1 MISRNLEPKWQH
13 QNTLRRYAVAP
24 ALLSWL
30 LDSNSTTQR
39 FKNEYGQI
47 FQVHI
52 LNHQWQRPNI
62 SESNILDLPSR
73 INCLTREVALTHEN
87 KIWMYARSIFPM
99 QALRGKWQ
107 QLKKIG
113 NQSLGSLIH
122 KNCLLER
129 SKFEI
134 ALIKPGHKDYQ
145 LATQNIATPPNQLWG
160 RRSLFYL
167 EFPFLLTEIFFH
179 PWVDYVEK

>member
-1 MISRNLEPKWQH
+1 MTSRNLEPKWQH
-13 QNTLRRYAVAP
+13 QNTLRRSEVAP

-39 FKNEYGQI
+39 FKSEHGQI

-62 SESNILDLPSR
+62 SESNILDLPLR
-73 INCLTREVALTHEN
+73 TKCLTREVALVHQN
-87 KIWMYARSIFPM
+87 KIWMYARSIFPA
-99 QALRGKWQ
+99 QILRGKWQ

-113 NQSLGSLIH
+113 NQSLGTLIH
-122 KNCLLER
+122 QNPLLER
-129 SKFEI
+129 SEFEI

-145 LATQNIATPPNQLWG
+145 RAIQNVTTPPQQLWG

-167 EFPFLLTEIFFH
+167 EFPFLITEIFFD
-179 PWVDYVEK
+179 PWADYVEK